1 MKTLL
6 IIAAGLVV
14 AMGVRAA
21 EGAEKPAK
29 PVVCAAYEIV
39 RPGLAVCSDSKRP
52 FLMRSFSE
60 LSIPGKDGGSIKVLV
75 GWR

>member
-6 IIAAGLVV
+6 ILAAGLVV

-29 PVVCAAYEIV
+29 PVVCAAYEV
-39 RPGLAVCSDSKRP
+39 VKSGLAVCSDSKRP
-52 FLMRSFSE
+52 FLIRSFAE
-60 LSIPGKDGGSIKVLV
+60 LSIPGKEGGTVKVLV

>member
-6 IIAAGLVV
+6 ILAAGLVV

-21 EGAEKPAK
+21 EGAPKEAK
-29 PVVCAAYEIV
+29 PVVCLNYDVV
-39 RPGLAVCSDSKRP
+39 RPDVAVCRDGKRP
-52 FLMRSFSE
+52 SVLTVFQEVSLKGR
-60 LSIPGKDGGSIKVLV
+60 DGSVGKVLV

>member
-6 IIAAGLVV
+6 ILAAGLVV

-29 PVVCAAYEIV
+29 PVVCAAYEVV

-52 FLMRSFSE
+52 FVMRSFAE
-60 LSIPGKDGGSIKVLV
+60 VKVTGPAGAQTVLV
-75 GWR
+75 GFR